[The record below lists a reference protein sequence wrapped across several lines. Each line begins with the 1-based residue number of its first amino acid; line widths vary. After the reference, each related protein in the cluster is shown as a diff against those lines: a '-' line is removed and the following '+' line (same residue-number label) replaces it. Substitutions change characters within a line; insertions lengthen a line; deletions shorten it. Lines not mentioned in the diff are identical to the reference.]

1 MITLGDLIR
10 KGAVGKDQITGTI
23 NDGEN
28 GVCAIGAALEGLK
41 EAGLTSDDDE

>member
-10 KGAVGKDQITGTI
+10 KGAVGKEQITGTI
-23 NDGEN
+23 KSEF

-41 EAGLTSDDDE
+41 EAGLINDDNE